1 MSKHLD
7 NLLNNDVVDIIYI
20 KLHNMYMKDLIH
32 EICNHS
38 SVFETLILNN
48 KSPIRTL
55 EKKHNTTLQME
66 NDIYGLIYVIMIDHN
81 QFISYHKSDDEE
93 FNDLIIHGFIENN
106 LIKIERVVHKHNL
119 QIYHSIKDIS
129 FTNYTSI
136 LYVEELF
143 DYEPGQLEI
152 DFNYESGKNWQNH
165 EKIYE
170 WFHEC
175 FIAEFDFQNELESMY
190 FEHLELS
197 EELKFI
203 N

>member
-7 NLLNNDVVDIIYI
+7 NLLNNDIVDVIYK
-20 KLHNMYMKDLIH
+20 KLHNDYMKDLIH
-32 EICNHS
+32 EIRNHS
-38 SVFETLILNN
+38 SVFETLISNN
-48 KSPIRTL
+48 KSPIRKL

-66 NDIYGLIYVIMIDHN
+66 NDIYGLIYVIMIDDN
-81 QFISYHKSDDEE
+81 QFISYNKSD
-93 FNDLIIHGFIENN
+93 NLIIHGFIERDR
-106 LIKIERVVHKHNL
+106 IKIERVVHKHNL
-119 QIYHSIKDIS
+119 QIYHSIKDIT

-152 DFNYESGKNWQNH
+152 DFNYESGKTWQNH
-165 EKIYE
+165 EKLYE

-175 FIAEFDFQNELESMY
+175 FIAEFDFQNELAMY
-190 FEHLELS
+190 FEKF

>member
-1 MSKHLD
+1 MSSYLS
-7 NLLNNDVVDIIYI
+7 NLLNNDVTDVIYT
-20 KLHNMYMKDLIH
+20 KLHNAYMKDLIH

-66 NDIYGLIYVIMIDHN
+66 NDIYGLIYVIMIDDN
-81 QFISYHKSDDEE
+81 QFISYHYEE
-93 FNDLIIHGFIENN
+93 FNDLMIHGFIENN
-106 LIKIERVVHKHNL
+106 QIKIERVVHKHNL

-129 FTNYTSI
+129 FTNYASI

-152 DFNYESGKNWQNH
+152 DFNYESGKKWQNH

-175 FIAEFDFQNELESMY
+175 FHNELEW
-190 FEHLELS
+190 LRILD
-197 EELKFI
+197 I
-203 N
+203 

>member
-1 MSKHLD
+1 MSKYLD
-7 NLLNNDVVDIIYI
+7 NLLNNDVVDVIYKKI
-20 KLHNMYMKDLIH
+20 HKTYMKDLIH
-32 EICNHS
+32 EIHNYS

-66 NDIYGLIYVIMIDHN
+66 DNIYGQIYVIMIDDN
-81 QFISYHKSDDEE
+81 QFISYHNEE

-129 FTNYTSI
+129 FTNYASI

-152 DFNYESGKNWQNH
+152 DFNYESGKHWQNH

-190 FEHLELS
+190 FE
-197 EELKFI
+197 ELKFI

>member
-1 MSKHLD
+1 MSNHLA
-7 NLLNNDVVDIIYI
+7 NLLNNDVVDIIYT
-20 KLHNMYMKDLIH
+20 KLHNDYMKDLIH
-32 EICNHS
+32 EIGNYS
-38 SVFETLILNN
+38 SLFETLISNN
-48 KSPIRTL
+48 KSPIRKL

-66 NDIYGLIYVIMIDHN
+66 NDIYGQIYVIMIDDN
-81 QFISYHKSDDEE
+81 QFISYHYEE

-129 FTNYTSI
+129 FTNYSSI

-143 DYEPGQLEI
+143 DYETGELEI
-152 DFNYESGKNWQNH
+152 DFNYESGKKWQNH

-175 FIAEFDFQNELESMY
+175 FIAELDFQNELESMY
-190 FEHLELS
+190 FEHLGLS
-197 EELKFI
+197 EDLKQLKY
-203 N
+203 